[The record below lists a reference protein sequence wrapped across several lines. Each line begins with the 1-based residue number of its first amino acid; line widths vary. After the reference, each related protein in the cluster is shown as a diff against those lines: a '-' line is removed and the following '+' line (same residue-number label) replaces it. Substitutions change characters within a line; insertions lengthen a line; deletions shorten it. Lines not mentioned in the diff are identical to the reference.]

1 MLAVASDVDNC
12 DSRKQRYS
20 SWQSMDTSG
29 FQQHDKLKLV

>member
-20 SWQSMDTSG
+20 SWQSLDTSDD
-29 FQQHDKLKLV
+29 QQHDKLRLV